1 MNVRTT
7 EGFEVFKGARL
18 GNSAGLFGGD
28 TNQLVETDRI
38 SIVNILVLTALP
50 FGNFARKVGAES
62 PIVANYLAVLSK
74 KIIALLPDRH
84 DIEIRTYA

>member
-7 EGFEVFKGARL
+7 EGFEIFKGVRL
-18 GNSAGLFGGD
+18 GNSAGLFGGN

-50 FGNFARKVGAES
+50 IGMFAHKVVAES
-62 PIVANYLAVLSK
+62 PMVVQYLAVLSK
-74 KIIALLPDRH
+74 KVIALLPDRH
-84 DIEIRTYA
+84 DIEI